1 MINQQMIDNTPCPIC
16 GGIEGCDHTV
26 LERRRVEAAARAMCL
41 HPALEAAA
49 MTGMILELHRQGLKV
64 TAIARQLGRCSEP
77 ISI

>member
-1 MINQQMIDNTPCPIC
+1 M
-16 GGIEGCDHTV
+16 

-41 HPALEAAA
+41 HPALEVAA